1 MQPGDLATRAPVTAA
16 PATEEKQKSILVA
29 EDSITSRT
37 LLKNILEAAGY
48 RVETSVDGVDA
59 FTKLRSGA
67 FDLVVSDVDMPRMN
81 GFGLTAKIRGDKRF
95 ADLPVILVTALD
107 SREDREHGID
117 VGASA
122 YIVKSSFDQSNL
134 LEVIRRSL

>member
-1 MQPGDLATRAPVTAA
+1 M
-16 PATEEKQKSILVA
+16 
-29 EDSITSRT
+29 
-37 LLKNILEAAGY
+37 
-48 RVETSVDGVDA
+48 
-59 FTKLRSGA
+59 TKLRSGN

-95 ADLPVILVTALD
+95 SDLPVILVTAC
-107 SREDREHGID
+107 STPWEDREHGID